1 MGILDRF
8 KKKQPQQPT
17 QDQLTLEE
25 ILEQA
30 SSDPTYR
37 IEFYNRLLTDE
48 LVILTQNPN
57 FQEGRHTLEQEATV
71 NIVSYADGKIPVF
84 TSTDRIFDKGVIA
97 EEVEYMQLT
106 GKSLFDLAQG
116 ATFVLNPYSDYG
128 KELIPEE
135 IERLLQGTITATGKT
150 ITVEKE
156 TQVQLGQPAKY
167 PTEIVKALSELFVAR
182 PLVKAAYLGWIYD
195 PESGELPHYIMGID
209 ADGAVQELTQEAGF
223 LAQQFLKEHEFI
235 DFVQIDDSPLS
246 NYFTEQTTPFYQ
258 RKE

>member
-1 MGILDRF
+1 MGFLDRF
-8 KKKQPQQPT
+8 KKKQQQQPT
-17 QDQLTLEE
+17 KDQLTLEE

-57 FQEGRHTLEQEATV
+57 FQAGRHTLEQEATV

-84 TSTDRIFDKGVIA
+84 TSIDRIFDKGVIT

-106 GKSLFDLAQG
+106 GKNLFDLAQG

-167 PTEIVKALSELFVAR
+167 PTAIVKALSEFFATR